1 MRESDIRIVDAD
13 VDFREV
19 KLDHPLVISG
29 GAIDWF
35 TVAVVRVSAVDRR
48 GRRATG
54 RGASVLSIPWSWPHS
69 SLSVEAR
76 DAVLRDVTTAI
87 AQRLPDIE
95 AADPIRLW
103 QELSAQLPALCASA
117 TTDEI
122 PHLAAALALGA
133 ADNAI
138 HDGWGRVAGQP
149 VFTMYDD
156 EHVADDLVGAL
167 GPDFAGRRPGD
178 FLAEPRTRLPVQH
191 LAGAGD
197 PIDDSEA
204 EPGERSLGQ
213 WLRADG
219 ISHVKVKVLG
229 RNPRADAE
237 RILAVH
243 QAAVRAGNGPVRLAV
258 DPNEAYG
265 APEELGETLDLVA
278 AGSSAAAQ
286 AIRYVEQPIS
296 RDRPADPD
304 ALRAVSSRAPVLMDE
319 GFTSLDQLAELV
331 PQGWS
336 GLVIKAGKGQTPALL
351 AHSFARRHGLFI
363 TVQDLTAVDLALEH
377 SARLVASLS
386 LSAPHLECN
395 SRQYAP
401 DANAEL
407 ARARP
412 ELVNVRDGEVSVG
425 PPTGPGLGYSGAHPP
440 ESV

>member
-13 VDFREV
+13 LDFREV

-35 TVAVVRVSAVDRR
+35 TVAVVQVSAVDRR

-54 RGASVLSIPWSWPHS
+54 RGASVLSIPWSWPIS

-76 DAVLRDVTTAI
+76 DTVLRDLTAAI
-87 AQRLPDIE
+87 AHQLPGLE
-95 AADPIRLW
+95 PADPIRVW
-103 QELSAQLPALCASA
+103 QELSAALPALCASTGTA
-117 TTDEI
+117 DI

-133 ADNAI
+133 VDNAC
-138 HDGWGRVAGQP
+138 HDVWGRVAGQS
-149 VFTMYDD
+149 VFSMYDE
-156 EHVADDLVGAL
+156 EHLTDDLTGAL
-167 GPDFAGRRPGD
+167 GADFTGRRPAD

-191 LAGAGD
+191 LAGAAD
-197 PIDDSEA
+197 PIDDAEA
-204 EPGERSLGQ
+204 DPEERSLGQ

-229 RNPRADAE
+229 RSPRQDAE

-243 QAAVRAGNGPVRLAV
+243 QAAVGAGNGPVRLAV
-258 DPNEAYG
+258 DPNEAYAG
-265 APEELGETLDLVA
+265 AEALGETLDLVA
-278 AGSSAAAQ
+278 AGSSATAQ

-296 RDRPADPD
+296 RDRPADPN
-304 ALRAVSSRAPVLMDE
+304 ALRAVSGRVPVLMDE
-319 GFTSLDQLAELV
+319 GFTSLDQLAELG

-351 AHSFARRHGLFI
+351 AHSFARLRGLFV

-386 LSAPHLECN
+386 LSEPHLEYN

-407 ARARP
+407 ARVRP
-412 ELVNVRDGEVSVG
+412 DLVRVRDGGVRVP
-425 PPTGPGLGYSGAHPP
+425 PPTEPGLGASTTPLREPA
-440 ESV
+440 